1 MSNKF
6 ILAFMNYYMLYNNK
20 FLPEELFFKSLK
32 VLLE

>member
-20 FLPEELFFKSLK
+20 FLPEELFL
-32 VLLE
+32 